1 MKSNKEI
8 IQNMGKFTLTDKQ
21 KIEQIKKDLD
31 ALKGTGGI
39 SQESVKILFNVQTQL
54 HVLLEQYTNR
64 LISLLKQNHMLD

>member
-31 ALKGTGGI
+31 ALKSTGGI

-64 LISLLKQNHMLD
+64 LVSLLKQNHMLD

>member
-31 ALKGTGGI
+31 ALKSTGGI
-39 SQESVKILFNVQTQL
+39 SQESVKILFNVQ
-54 HVLLEQYTNR
+54 
-64 LISLLKQNHMLD
+64 